1 MDLLST
7 GINAGVVAVVG
18 LLVAWY
24 TKGRFDALERRMDR
38 LEARV
43 DRQEER
49 FDRRMDGF
57 QASLDGMRRD
67 LTQIALAVG
76 VRPEGAA

>member
-24 TKGRFDALERRMDR
+24 VKGRLDALERRIDR
-38 LEARV
+38 L
-43 DRQEER
+43 EER

-57 QASLDGMRRD
+57 QVSLDAMRRD
-67 LTQIALAVG
+67 LTQIAMG
-76 VRPEGAA
+76 VRMGPEGAA